1 MGRSLNNKRDLT
13 QGSIFKNL
21 IWFSLPYMASSFLQT
36 FYGMADLFV
45 VGRFLDAASI
55 TAVSVGS
62 QITHMLTLVIVG
74 LAMGSTVLIGNAVGE
89 KNEARTGK
97 MIGGTISLFIAI
109 ALILTAALLLLLNP
123 IIRAVNTPAE
133 SVEQVRRY
141 LFICFLG
148 TPFITAYNVL
158 SSVFRSLG
166 DTRSPM
172 AFVAVAGV
180 INIALD
186 FLLVGLLHMEAYST
200 ALATVLSQM
209 CSILFALVRLKRRG
223 LGVRVRKSDLR
234 LSRAAAFSIL
244 KIGVPVALQDG
255 LIQVSFLVI
264 TAIANGRGVDAAA
277 GVGIVEKIISFLFLV
292 PSAMLSAISV
302 IGAQCIGAG
311 AHERCRRTLFCGM
324 AVCVGFGLCVTLAV
338 QISPQGIVGLFTG
351 EAAVVLLGGQYLRS
365 YVADC
370 VFAGIHFCF
379 SGYFCAYGKSGLSFV
394 HNVVSSFCV
403 RIPGA
408 YLAATYFPATL
419 FPMGL
424 AAPAGSLV
432 SALLCLFLYR
442 RLRGRQPNR
451 PVAMQRD
458 GP

>member
-1 MGRSLNNKRDLT
+1 MGRSPKHNRDLT

-21 IWFSLPYMASSFLQT
+21 IWFSLPYMVASFLQT

-89 KNEARTGK
+89 KNEERAGR
-97 MIGGTISLFIAI
+97 MIGATITLFVAI
-109 ALILTAALLLLLNP
+109 ALILTAALLLCLNP

-141 LFICFLG
+141 LLICFLG
-148 TPFITAYNVL
+148 VPFITAYNVI
-158 SSVFRSLG
+158 SSIFRSLG

-172 AFVAVAGV
+172 VFVAVAGV

-186 FLLVGLLHMEAYST
+186 FLLVGLFRMEAYST
-200 ALATVLSQM
+200 ALATVISQM
-209 CSILFALVRLKRRG
+209 CSILFALIRLKRRG

-234 LSRAAAFSIL
+234 LERMTALSLL
-244 KIGVPVALQDG
+244 KIGVPVAVQDG

-302 IGAQCIGAG
+302 IGAQCVGAG
-311 AHERCRRTLFCGM
+311 RHERCRKTLFCGM
-324 AVCVGFGLCVTLAV
+324 GICVAFGLCVTVAA
-338 QISPQGIVGLFTG
+338 QFAPQGIVGLFTG
-351 EAAVVLLGGQYLRS
+351 ESAVVLLGGQYLRS

-370 VFAGIHFCF
+370 IFAGVHFCF
-379 SGYFCAYGKSGLSFV
+379 SGYFCAYGKSGLSFI
-394 HNVVSSFCV
+394 HNVISSFCV

-408 YLAATYFPATL
+408 YLAATLFADTL

-432 SALLCLFLYR
+432 SAVLCLFLYR
-442 RLRGRQPNR
+442 WLQRRQ
-451 PVAMQRD
+451 VQTAAVS
-458 GP
+458 